1 MRLLTLSDLA
11 ALPPREWLVPGLVP
25 CDALA
30 CLFGAPGTGKTFV
43 ALDLALSIACG
54 LREWQG
60 QPLPV
65 WPEGAPGVVYVAGE
79 GIHGIRDRVKAWE
92 THKRLGEAQLAQA
105 PLSFVQHPVNLTKEA
120 AASDFAEAVVQH
132 HQAAATRP
140 VKLVVFD
147 TLARCAVG
155 ADENSSQEMGVV
167 VANVDRIR
175 RVLGDGCSVLLVHHS
190 GKSAPTAMRGSS
202 AINGAVDTA
211 LALLRPSSSSPST
224 GDATGFAPLLLRA
237 VKQKDGPCTTVRMGL
252 RPHADSMVVVRPEDA
267 APIPSPAAPPALL
280 PLQLKQY
287 ARTASSVGGDQE
299 AADGATTK
307 RLRR

>member
-1 MRLLTLSDLA
+1 MRLLKLSDLA

-92 THKRLGEAQLAQA
+92 AHKRLGEAQLAQA

-132 HQAAATRP
+132 HQAAAARP

-190 GKSAPTAMRGSS
+190 GKSAPTSMRGSS

-211 LALLRPSSSSPST
+211 LALLRPSSSSASDP
-224 GDATGFAPLLLRA
+224 TGFSPLHLRA

-267 APIPSPAAPPALL
+267 AVAAPPP
-280 PLQLKQY
+280 PLQLHQY
-287 ARTASSVGGDQE
+287 ARTSSVGGDRE
-299 AADGATTK
+299 AADGAK
-307 RLRR
+307 RPRR